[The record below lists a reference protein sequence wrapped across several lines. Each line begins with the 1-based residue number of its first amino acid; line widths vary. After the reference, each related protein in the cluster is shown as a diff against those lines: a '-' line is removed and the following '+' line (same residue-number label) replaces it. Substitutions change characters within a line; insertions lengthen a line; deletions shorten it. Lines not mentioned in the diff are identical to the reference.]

1 MNPCRRIE
9 VDEAELAGHAAEG
22 LPAWVKDH
30 VAACRS
36 CRRRLEAA
44 RLMRGVRA
52 ASLEAGTPPAGFA
65 DRVVAA
71 LPVVGP
77 APRPAEESWRPAW
90 GLIPTFAAAAV
101 AAILLYQGSDAP
113 GPAGFLTTDGLSAGE
128 ELVLG
133 GSSIPELDLILAAI
147 LEGGVK

>member
-9 VDEAELAGHAAEG
+9 VDEAELARHAGED
-22 LPAWVKDH
+22 LPAWAKEH

-44 RLMRGVRA
+44 RLADGLVRRLPEA
-52 ASLEAGTPPAGFA
+52 ALPPVGFA

-71 LPVVGP
+71 LPVAGATP
-77 APRPAEESWRPAW
+77 SPTEESWRPAW

-101 AAILLYQGSDAP
+101 AAILLYQTSDVP
-113 GPAGFLTTDGLSAGE
+113 GPVGFLTAEGLSTGE

-133 GSSIPELDLILAAI
+133 GALAPELDLILTAI
-147 LEGGVK
+147 LEGGAK